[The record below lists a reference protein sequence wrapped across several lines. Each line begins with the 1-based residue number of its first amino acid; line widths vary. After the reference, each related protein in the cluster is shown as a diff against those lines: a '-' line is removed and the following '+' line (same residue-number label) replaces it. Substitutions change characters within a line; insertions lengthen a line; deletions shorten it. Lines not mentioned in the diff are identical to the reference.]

1 MQRRQRNLEP
11 VSSVIG
17 GVLQQYGLDKRF
29 DEYRAVSDW
38 PQVVGPAIAAQA
50 QATSIRD
57 GVLFVDVATSVWMQE
72 LMLLREQIAAQ
83 LNEYLG
89 ARVVRQIV
97 LSIRRVPLPNVNES

>member
-11 VSSVIG
+11 VSSLIS
-17 GVLQQYGLDKRF
+17 GVLQRYGLDKRL
-29 DEYRAVSDW
+29 DEYRAVSAW
-38 PQVVGPAIAAQA
+38 RQVVGPTIAAQA

-89 ARVVRQIV
+89 ARTVRQIV
-97 LSIRRVPLPNVNES
+97 LSIQRTPMPPMPS